1 MECARYAPSD
11 AARWDEFVARARNST
26 FLFRREYM
34 DYHSDRF
41 TDHSLI
47 FSRGDRIC
55 GLLPANLTPDGVLYS
70 HQGLTYGGL
79 ILPPRHINGED
90 VLEMF
95 DTLAAHCR
103 AEGIGSMV
111 YKALPYIYA
120 SAPSQEDL
128 YALFRLGATPL
139 RTELSSAI
147 LQAAHPGAAADT
159 RRRTRKALA
168 LNPVIDETREV
179 APFWHMLSTCLG
191 ERHNAVPVHT
201 AAELQLLMDR
211 FPDNIRLHTISL
223 HGELMAGVCIY
234 DTGHVAHAQYTAS
247 TAEGRRLSM
256 VFALYQHLITQVYAT
271 RRYFDFGISNE
282 DGGRV
287 INTGLLR
294 QKSLFGATGVAHQTF
309 LVQFG
314 PNDP

>member
-1 MECARYAPSD
+1 MDCARYTPSD

-47 FSRGDRIC
+47 FSRGSKIC

-70 HQGLTYGGL
+70 HQGLTYGGF
-79 ILPPRHINGED
+79 ILPQRHINGED
-90 VLEMF
+90 VLEMA
-95 DTLAAHCR
+95 DALHAHCR

-147 LQAAHPGAAADT
+147 LMTAHPGAAADT
-159 RRRTRKALA
+159 RRRTSKAMA
-168 LNPVIDETREV
+168 LNPVIDETRDV
-179 APFWHMLSTCLG
+179 APFWQMLSDCLD

-211 FPDNIRLHTISL
+211 FPDNIRLHSISL
-223 HGELMAGVCIY
+223 DGQLMAGVCIY
-234 DTGHVAHAQYTAS
+234 DTGQVAHAQYTAS

-256 VFALYQHLITQVYAT
+256 VFALYQHLITQVYT
-271 RRYFDFGISNE
+271 DRSYFDFGISNE
-282 DGGRV
+282 DGGLFL
-287 INTGLLR
+287 NTGLLR

-309 LVQFG
+309 LVEF
-314 PNDP
+314 

>member
-1 MECARYAPSD
+1 MDCAQYSPSD
-11 AARWDEFVARARNST
+11 ASRWNEFVDRARNST

-55 GLLPANLTPDGVLYS
+55 ALLPANLTPDGVLYS
-70 HQGLTYGGL
+70 HQGLTYGGF

-90 VLEMF
+90 VLEMA

-111 YKALPYIYA
+111 YKALPYIYT

-139 RTELSSAI
+139 RTELSSTI
-147 LQAAHPGAAADT
+147 LLEAHPGAAADT
-159 RRRTRKALA
+159 RRRTRKAMA
-168 LNPVIDETREV
+168 LEPVIEETRDV
-179 APFWHMLSTCLG
+179 APFWQMLSECLG

-223 HGELMAGVCIY
+223 GGELMAGVCIY
-234 DTGHVAHAQYTAS
+234 DTGLVAHAQYTAS
-247 TAEGRRLSM
+247 TAMGRQSSM
-256 VFALYQHLITQVYAT
+256 VFALYQHLITRVYAS

-282 DGGRV
+282 DGGRFL
-287 INTGLLR
+287 NTGLLR

-309 LVQFG
+309 LVKFT
-314 PNDP
+314 